1 MKYVPVIQTNGTLSV
16 YAVQD
21 GRTPTLD
28 WLQKQV
34 GGYIEVA
41 GVCLRGKL
49 RMVVNEEGLLQE
61 LPLNTTATDL
71 YSGTSNIVGP
81 AVVLKQ
87 HGCDLVPLDPDEL
100 KLIAAFCASSLVE
113 TRQVEV
119 EA

>member
-1 MKYVPVIQTNGTLSV
+1 MKYVPVIRTNGSLNV

-41 GVCLRGKL
+41 AVCLQGKL

-61 LPLNTTATDL
+61 LPLNATATDL
-71 YSGTSNIVGP
+71 YRGTSNIVGP

-100 KLIAAFCASSLVE
+100 KLIAAFCASSQIETKEVE
-113 TRQVEV
+113 TE
-119 EA
+119 

>member
-1 MKYVPVIQTNGTLSV
+1 MKYVLVILTNGGLNV

-34 GGYIEVA
+34 GGYVEVA
-41 GVCLRGKL
+41 AVCLQGKL
-49 RMVVNEEGLLQE
+49 RMVVNEEGVLRE
-61 LPLNTTATDL
+61 LPLNATATDL
-71 YSGTSNIVGP
+71 YRGTRNIVGP

-87 HGCDLVPLDPDEL
+87 EGCDLVPLDPDEL
-100 KLIAAFCASSLVE
+100 KLIAAFCASSLAE
-113 TRQVEV
+113 TWQVEV

>member
-1 MKYVPVIQTNGTLSV
+1 MKYVPVIQTNGSLNV

-28 WLQKQV
+28 WLKKQV

-41 GVCLRGKL
+41 AVCLQGKL
-49 RMVVNEEGLLQE
+49 RMVVNEEGRLQE
-61 LPLNTTATDL
+61 LPLNATATDL
-71 YSGTSNIVGP
+71 YRGTSDIVGP

-100 KLIAAFCASSLVE
+100 KLIAAFCASSQIE
-113 TRQVEV
+113 TREV
-119 EA
+119 EAE

>member
-1 MKYVPVIQTNGTLSV
+1 MKYVPVILTNGSLSV

-41 GVCLRGKL
+41 AVCLWGKL
-49 RMVVNEEGLLQE
+49 QMVVNEEGLLQE
-61 LPLNTTATDL
+61 LPLNATATDL
-71 YSGTSNIVGP
+71 YSGTSNIVGN

-87 HGCDLVPLDPDEL
+87 QGCDLVPLDPDEL
-100 KLIAAFCASSLVE
+100 KLIAAFCASSRIE
-113 TRQVEV
+113 TREV
-119 EA
+119 EAE

>member
-1 MKYVPVIQTNGTLSV
+1 MKYVPVILTNGSLNV

-41 GVCLRGKL
+41 AVCLHGKL

-61 LPLNTTATDL
+61 LPLNATATDL
-71 YSGTSNIVGP
+71 YRGTSNIVGT

-87 HGCDLVPLDPDEL
+87 HGSDLEPLDPDEL
-100 KLIAAFCASSLVE
+100 KLVAAFCASSRIETREVE
-113 TRQVEV
+113 T
-119 EA
+119 A